1 MRDLVEKLNT
11 DVATHLPENGN
22 QVATPPLEREYGH
35 VIFFHPDPDKNYGF
49 IRSESI
55 IGADLW
61 FHQSFVEDR
70 QPLRTGQH
78 VSFVISTDHRGRPR
92 ATNVKV
98 EAD

>member
-1 MRDLVEKLNT
+1 MIASDN
-11 DVATHLPENGN
+11 
-22 QVATPPLEREYGH
+22 PPAPEREYGH

-70 QPLRTGQH
+70 QPLRTGQR

-92 ATNVKV
+92 ATDIKV
-98 EAD
+98 EAE